1 MGLKSICLAAALALA
16 VAPAWAQPKPPSPDD
31 FANAAAQ
38 SDQYEIQ
45 AGRVA
50 LIQAVNPR
58 VKAFAQQ
65 MIDAHQ
71 QTSAAL
77 LGAVRASELK
87 PPPPIMGADQA
98 RMLSALQSMKG
109 ADFDKAYATQ
119 QVNAHVAALVTEQSY
134 ANDGSDAN
142 LRRAAQAA
150 IPMIQH
156 HLEMAREIE
165 ASLSGK

>member
-1 MGLKSICLAAALALA
+1 MLSA
-16 VAPAWAQPKPPSPDD
+16 APAWAQPKPSSPDD

-45 AGRVA
+45 VGRVA
-50 LIQAVNPR
+50 LIQGMDPR
-58 VKAFAQQ
+58 IKAFAQQ
-65 MIDAHQ
+65 MIDAHM

-77 LGAVRASELK
+77 LDAVRASGLK

-119 QVNAHVAALVTEQSY
+119 QVNAHVAAMVTEQGY
-134 ANDGSDAN
+134 ASDGSDAN

-150 IPMIQH
+150 IPAIQQ
-156 HLEMAREIE
+156 HLGMARELE
-165 ASLSGK
+165 ASLPGR

>member
-1 MGLKSICLAAALALA
+1 MRLQSIALTAALALA
-16 VAPAWAQPKPPSPDD
+16 AAPAWAQPKSPSPDD

-50 LIQAVNPR
+50 LIQGMNPR
-58 VKAFAQQ
+58 VKMFAQH
-65 MIDAHQ
+65 MIDAHL

-77 LGAVRASELK
+77 LDAVRASGLK

-119 QVNAHVAALVTEQSY
+119 QVNAHVAALVTEQGY
-134 ANDGSDAN
+134 ARDGSDPN
-142 LRRAAQAA
+142 LRRAAQATV
-150 IPMIQH
+150 PMIQQ
-156 HLEMAREIE
+156 HLRMTRELE
-165 ASLSGK
+165 ASLPGK